1 MNIDP
6 DPVVRDALEQVTP
19 NPSPMD
25 RWDDVLERAGSRRR
39 HRLVLRWALP
49 AVAGLAAAALLAVLF
64 LRVGSSDTT
73 VASIAS
79 TSAAPQVGP
88 TERQERRLVDGV
100 QITFSLPAGWER
112 NVDPKISINKSTH
125 PPQGAEAIMMFSSF
139 PSGQYARPCAK
150 LLHPSTTGPSAG
162 ALAAR
167 VARAPGT
174 KLISGPADVTVGGRA
189 AKRVVV
195 VVRRNTGCVPG
206 FFYSWRPTIGGA
218 LWTTTSVGDTIQ
230 VWIVKVGRTR
240 IFIEAETTKDAGA
253 RVGQEVQRI
262 IRSIRFD

>member
-6 DPVVRDALEQVTP
+6 DPVVRNALEQLTP
-19 NPSPMD
+19 HPAPTD

-39 HRLVLRWALP
+39 HGVVLRWALP

-64 LRVGSSDTT
+64 LRLGSSDTT
-73 VASIAS
+73 GAPTAS
-79 TSAAPQVGP
+79 TAAASRVGP
-88 TERQERRLVDGV
+88 TERRLVDGV
-100 QITFSLPAGWER
+100 QLTFNVPAGWER
-112 NVDPKISINKSTH
+112 DVNPKISINKSTH
-125 PPQGAEAIMMFSSF
+125 GPQDAEAIILFSSF
-139 PSGQYARPCAK
+139 PNGQYARPCTK

-162 ALAAR
+162 DLAAR

-174 KLISGPADVTVGGRA
+174 KLVSGPADVTVGGRA

-195 VVRRNTGCVPG
+195 VVRRNTGCVPA

-218 LWTTTSVGDTIQ
+218 LWTRTSVGDTIQ

-253 RVGQEVQRI
+253 RVGQEIQRI
-262 IRSIRFD
+262 VRSIRFD